1 MKTQEQNQ
9 AQAELNEAGR
19 SLRNQD
25 VAEVLKDNVVNVFV
39 DMWSSVGAL
48 AVMLVGLNLITKEEI
63 ANRMQFISNSVKD
76 I

>member
-19 SLRNQD
+19 NLRNQD
-25 VAEVLKDNVVNVFV
+25 VAEVLKDNVVSVFV
-39 DMWSSVGAL
+39 DMYGSLGAL
-48 AVMLVGLNLITKEEI
+48 AVLLVGLNLITKEEV
-63 ANRMQFISNSVKD
+63 AQRMQFISDSVKD